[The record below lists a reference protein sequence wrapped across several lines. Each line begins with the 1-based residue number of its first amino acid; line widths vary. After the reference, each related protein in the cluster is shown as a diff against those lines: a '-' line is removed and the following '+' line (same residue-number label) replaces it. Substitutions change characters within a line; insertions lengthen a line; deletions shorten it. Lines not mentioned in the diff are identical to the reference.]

1 MMNRAGFLDSVQP
14 ELHAVS
20 IHHGYFGH
28 PAKHRR
34 TGHPD
39 VRIANIA
46 GRLALISGDTA
57 VDVEKAS
64 DGEFGSAP
72 QAIYERWADFT
83 AWASTATLPAGD
95 PFGAHDLGAPAPA
108 PRQVLAIGLNYSEHA
123 AESGYAAPDAEPPVF
138 TKFSS
143 CIVGPEAEVALP
155 AGGRTDWEVELVAVI
170 GRRAYQVPVEDALSY
185 VAGYAVCQDISER
198 TLQMAAT
205 PPQFSLGKSLP
216 GFGPIGPWL
225 VTLDEFDDPNDLELG
240 CAIDGEQVQLGRT
253 RDMIFSVPALVSK
266 LSAAIA
272 LLPGD
277 VIFTGT
283 PSGVGV
289 GRSPQ
294 RFLQAGEELVSHIEG
309 IGQLHQRF
317 FASKEA

>member
-1 MMNRAGFLDSVQP
+1 M
-14 ELHAVS
+14 
-20 IHHGYFGH
+20 
-28 PAKHRR
+28 
-34 TGHPD
+34 
-39 VRIANIA
+39 RIANLS
-46 GRLALISGDTA
+46 GRLTLVIGNTA

-64 DGEFGSAP
+64 DGEFSADP
-72 QAIYERWADFT
+72 QAVYDQWESFCRWVNQAE
-83 AWASTATLPAGD
+83 LPLGD
-95 PFGAHDLGAPAPA
+95 PFDQDQLGPPAPA

-123 AESGYAAPDAEPPVF
+123 AESGFAVPTSEPPVF

-143 CIVGPEAEVALP
+143 CIVGPRGEITLP
-155 AGGRTDWEVELVAVI
+155 PGGHTDWEVELVAVI
-170 GRRAYQVPVEDALSY
+170 GRYAFGVPEAEALSY
-185 VAGYAVCQDISER
+185 VAGYAVGQDLSER

-253 RDMIFSVPALVSK
+253 SGLIFSVPALISK
-266 LSAAIA
+266 LSATLP

-283 PSGVGV
+283 PSGVGL

-294 RFLQAGEELVSHIEG
+294 RWLQAGEELVSNIQG
-309 IGQLHQRF
+309 IGELRHRF
-317 FASKEA
+317 VTAKEA